1 MKKIFY
7 SLIIAAATMS
17 IATSCSED
25 YDSNPVLN
33 EKNLSLVLNVPGNSI
48 NNITDLESSDY
59 LTLTTSQ
66 PNYGYPAPT
75 TYIVSFCLDTTGVA
89 KWEDFSTTF
98 NTAKMQMKASE
109 VNSLILDLAG
119 DRDLSKPI
127 SLFAKVR
134 CHLTGENNRGVA
146 ESNVIEIKNVQSY
159 TPTISVTLPTTM
171 HIVGSF
177 EASDGWS
184 KFVPLHFAYSQDGF
198 SYGVVYLKNGDE
210 FKINPDDGWKGN
222 DKGFGQLNIGNNDAK
237 VVNGGDSETSNI
249 KVNGKDGWYTIV
261 VKNKIVNNAISYE
274 LNIYNAKIYV
284 FGATAPNQDNMWSFD
299 DGNLFTLGSTAKDA
313 CISPALGGSGELRL
327 AIDCG
332 IDWWKTEFTIKSDG
346 TLYYRDVDIPSN
358 WNDALGADYSFNG
371 TAGQQICIDFTN
383 GTASAK

>member
-66 PNYGYPAPT
+66 PNYGYPTPT

-98 NTAKMQMKASE
+98 NTAKIQMKASE

-210 FKINPDDGWKGN
+210 FKINPDDGW
-222 DKGFGQLNIGNNDAK
+222 
-237 VVNGGDSETSNI
+237 
-249 KVNGKDGWYTIV
+249 
-261 VKNKIVNNAISYE
+261 
-274 LNIYNAKIYV
+274 
-284 FGATAPNQDNMWSFD
+284 
-299 DGNLFTLGSTAKDA
+299 
-313 CISPALGGSGELRL
+313 
-327 AIDCG
+327 
-332 IDWWKTEFTIKSDG
+332 
-346 TLYYRDVDIPSN
+346 
-358 WNDALGADYSFNG
+358 
-371 TAGQQICIDFTN
+371 
-383 GTASAK
+383 